1 MSESKK
7 PEIQVK
13 MVTTFEYVPKS
24 TPGYKASYLP
34 QERLGLNGWMRVER
48 E

>member
-1 MSESKK
+1 MVMELMSESKK

-24 TPGYKASYLP
+24 TPGYKASYLVS
-34 QERLGLNGWMRVER
+34 QND
-48 E
+48 